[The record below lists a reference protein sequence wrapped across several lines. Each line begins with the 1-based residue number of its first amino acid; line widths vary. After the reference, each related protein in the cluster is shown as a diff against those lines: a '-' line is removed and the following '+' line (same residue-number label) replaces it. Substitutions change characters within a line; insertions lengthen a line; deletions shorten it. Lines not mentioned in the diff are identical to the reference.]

1 MVFWNLFWQMFL
13 HLHHLGSF
21 KDLLAE
27 LCSNTWWTETCT
39 LNFCFR
45 QETAFILRNN
55 MEKYNAHS
63 PFCSVSFPTS
73 STQLMTELKLHCV
86 CMCVHVN
93 IFVHLNVTITFSF
106 QSSLFS
112 SVIVSYYKHYL
123 SLNWLIFPYKTS
135 ISMENVLIKHVSK
148 QIFFWML
155 TT

>member
-1 MVFWNLFWQMFL
+1 MFF

-21 KDLLAE
+21 KGPLAE

-55 MEKYNAHS
+55 TEKYNVHS

-73 STQLMTELKLHCV
+73 STNDWIKTSLCV
-86 CMCVHVN
+86 YVCVHVN

-112 SVIVSYYKHYL
+112 SVILSYYKHYL

-148 QIFFWML
+148 QIFSEC
-155 TT
+155 